1 MGLPIRT
8 QALSLLLALGAGAAL
23 GLLYD
28 LLRPLRRLSRDT
40 LWDALF
46 CAAAA
51 AVCFLLALR
60 EENGRLAGG
69 QLLGGLLGFCLY
81 LHLLSPLFLFTLDH
95 AAPFGAKNWKATED
109 RFKKKTLFLKKTLS
123 KTEGMIYYTKTVGKC
138 FPSEGQ
144 PWTQKRP

>member
-1 MGLPIRT
+1 MGLSIRA
-8 QALSLLLALGAGAAL
+8 QALSLLLALGAGTAL

-81 LHLLSPLFLFTLDH
+81 LHLLSPPILSTLEFI
-95 AAPFGAKNWKATED
+95 AGLGAKNWKATED
-109 RFKKKTLFLKKTLS
+109 RLKIRQLFLKKLFQNQD
-123 KTEGMIYYTKTVGKC
+123 E
-138 FPSEGQ
+138 
-144 PWTQKRP
+144 

>member
-69 QLLGGLLGFCLY
+69 QLLGGLLGFCLS
-81 LHLLSPLFLFTLDH
+81 LHLLSPLFLPTLERC
-95 AAPFGAKNWKATED
+95 ALFWEQNWKSMKD
-109 RFKKKTLFLKKTLS
+109 RFKKRQLFRKKL
-123 KTEGMIYYTKTVGKC
+123 
-138 FPSEGQ
+138 FQ
-144 PWTQKRP
+144 NQKE

>member
-8 QALSLLLALGAGAAL
+8 QALSLLLALGAGATL

-109 RFKKKTLFLKKTLS
+109 CFKKRHF
-123 KTEGMIYYTKTVGKC
+123 
-138 FPSEGQ
+138 F
-144 PWTQKRP
+144 